1 MATSISPVKGDDII
15 IELDNKTI
23 YHATSHSINLDAE
36 FQEYQTKDTG
46 GKVNVLTGH
55 SGTAQTDGLVCL
67 KGTTQGTTE
76 MSTPDIIDAFNAGK
90 SVVMTVTIDTVTYT
104 TTAWITSVS
113 LNAPVAQNGTYTV
126 SLKFNKL
133 EKAS

>member
-1 MATSISPVKGDDII
+1 MAVTPVKGDDII
-15 IELDNKTI
+15 IELNDKTI

-36 FQEYQTKDTG
+36 FEEYQTKDTN
-46 GKVNVLTGH
+46 GKVNILTGH

-67 KGTTQGTTE
+67 KGASQGATE
-76 MSTPDIIDAFNAGK
+76 MYTPDIIDTFNLGQ
-90 SVVMTVTIDTVTYT
+90 SVSMTVTIDTETYT

-113 LNAPVAQNGTYTV
+113 LNGPVAQNGTYSV
-126 SLKFNKL
+126 SLKFTKL

>member
-1 MATSISPVKGDDII
+1 MAVTPVKGDDII
-15 IELDNKTI
+15 IELNDKTI

-36 FQEYQTKDTG
+36 FEEYQTKDTN

-76 MSTPDIIDAFNAGK
+76 MYTPDIIDAFNLGQ
-90 SVVMTVTIDTVTYT
+90 SVSMTVTIDTVTYT

-113 LNAPVAQNGTYTV
+113 LNGPVAQNGTYSV
-126 SLKFNKL
+126 SLKFTKL
-133 EKAS
+133 EKVS